1 MIKGDLMK
9 IARWLCLILPLP
21 VIAAAPQYTLT
32 DLGAIDYPGA
42 GLGWQIPLNEPAN
55 YLPSLGGVPTVNIV
69 EASFSEVQV
78 GYSAIPGSGTTL
90 PPTFHAALWK
100 GNTVTDLGTLPGAV
114 AIGGNGASSSALA
127 VNSMGDVVGYSITQY
142 QRYGGGGSNSSH
154 AFLWN
159 GGVMHD
165 LGTLAG
171 DPGYSSSA
179 EGVNDTHEVVGTSNA
194 ILTADHSLV
203 SRAFLYVGG
212 TLYNLYFQL
221 ITPPANIR
229 LTDASGINCQGNIA
243 ATGVDLDDGNYHA
256 YLLTRQGPPRSC
268 PH

>member
-1 MIKGDLMK
+1 MK
-9 IARWLCLILPLP
+9 IALWLCLILPLP

-42 GLGWQIPLNEPAN
+42 GLGWQLPLNEPAN
-55 YLPSLGGVPTVNIV
+55 YLPSLGGIPTVNIL

-78 GYSAIPGSGTTL
+78 GYSAITGSGTTL
-90 PPTFHAALWK
+90 PPTVHAALWK
-100 GNTVTDLGTLPGAV
+100 GNTVTDLGTLPGAAAV
-114 AIGGNGASSSALA
+114 GSNGASSRALA
-127 VNSMGDVVGYSITQY
+127 VNSMGDVVGDSITQY
-142 QRYGGGGSNSSH
+142 QTYRGGFSNSTH

-171 DPGYSSSA
+171 APGYSSSA
-179 EGVNDTHEVVGTSNA
+179 EGVNDTQEVVGMSNA
-194 ILTADHSLV
+194 ILTADHSVV

-212 TLYNLYFQL
+212 AIYNLYFRV
-221 ITPPANIR
+221 ITPPTNIR

-243 ATGVDLDDGNYHA
+243 ATGIDLDDGNYHA
-256 YLLTRQGPPRSC
+256 YLLTRQGPPRNC

>member
-1 MIKGDLMK
+1 MK
-9 IARWLCLILPLP
+9 IARWLWLILPLP

-42 GLGWQIPLNEPAN
+42 GLGWQLRLNETAN

-69 EASFSEVQV
+69 EAGFSEVQV
-78 GYSAIPGSGTTL
+78 GYSAITGSGTTL

-142 QRYGGGGSNSSH
+142 QTFGGGGSNSAH
-154 AFLWN
+154 AFLWT

-179 EGVNDTHEVVGTSNA
+179 EGVNDTQEVVGTSNA

-212 TLYNLYFQL
+212 TMYNLYFQL

-229 LTDASGINCQGNIA
+229 LTEASGINCQGNIA
-243 ATGVDLDDGNYHA
+243 ATGVNLDDGNSHA
-256 YLLTRQGPPRSC
+256 YLLTRQGAPRSC